1 SSILSNGGAWNGR
14 VLAVSRGFSLAGVT
28 AASASAVGCSVAAGV
43 PASGAWPLHAAR
55 ARLMAPARTSGRSM
69 GGLLHMA
76 LGPEAVQGSAG
87 GPPHDRVIGSVEP
100 ARGGVAA
107 PE

>member
-1 SSILSNGGAWNGR
+1 
-14 VLAVSRGFSLAGVT
+14 
-28 AASASAVGCSVAAGV
+28 
-43 PASGAWPLHAAR
+43 
-55 ARLMAPARTSGRSM
+55 
-69 GGLLHMA
+69 LLHMA

-107 PE
+107 PETHSASRPAQSTGTGYHHAWASLLWERPWPRSAGTIAAMAAPTGLLPTSGLPARGTGRYCAGCGSNSRSW